1 MIYTDI
7 FGDIIEL
14 NNERWLHIIREH
26 PEVSPHKE
34 RIQEILAKPDYVK
47 KSSRD
52 PEVLLYYKFYS
63 DIFMGKYMLIV
74 AKKGLRSFI
83 LSCYITDMIKK
94 GVTLWEKK

>member
-14 NNERWLHIIREH
+14 TDERWLHIIREH
-26 PEVSPHKE
+26 PEVSLHKE
-34 RIQEILAKPDYVK
+34 RIQEIFLKPDYVK

-52 PEVLLYYKFYS
+52 PEVLLYYKIYS